1 MRELEGEP
9 EAGVESGNG
18 EKDRPLS
25 KGHSQLGHYDGF
37 FRPSLG
43 DFRERQ
49 GIYKSS
55 QHSPDKNVAK

>member
-1 MRELEGEP
+1 MREPEEAP
-9 EAGVESGNG
+9 EAGLESGNG
-18 EKDRPLS
+18 EEDRPLS

-49 GIYKSS
+49 EIYKSS
-55 QHSPDKNVAK
+55 QNSPDKNAAK